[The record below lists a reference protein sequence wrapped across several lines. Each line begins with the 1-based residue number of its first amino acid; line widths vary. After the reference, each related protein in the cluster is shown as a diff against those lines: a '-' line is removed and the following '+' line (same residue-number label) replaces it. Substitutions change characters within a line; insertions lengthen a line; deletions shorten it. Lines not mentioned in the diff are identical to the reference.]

1 MFISWI
7 FTYNWAILGING
19 SKCSIHG
26 AFVYGLYPH
35 WRFLGAAHARL
46 ARTVISPAAEVQEI
60 RRQLQRNVTREGEG
74 ESGEMA
80 TEQPRNA

>member
-19 SKCSIHG
+19 SKYSIHG

-35 WRFLGAAHARL
+35 WLGAAHVRL
-46 ARTVISPAAEVQEI
+46 ARTVISPAEVQEI
-60 RRQLQRNVTREGEG
+60 RRQLQQNVTREGEG